1 MCVLNSQSYT
11 ICHNIAC
18 WHEFHISFTTSS
30 STYVEGKKKKNQ
42 YLGRGI
48 LQDKNVEYSYPVQNN
63 YSICVKRNSSN

>member
-18 WHEFHISFTTSS
+18 WHEFHISFTTS
-30 STYVEGKKKKNQ
+30 TYVEGKKNQ

-48 LQDKNVEYSYPVQNN
+48 LQDKNVEYSYPV
-63 YSICVKRNSSN
+63 